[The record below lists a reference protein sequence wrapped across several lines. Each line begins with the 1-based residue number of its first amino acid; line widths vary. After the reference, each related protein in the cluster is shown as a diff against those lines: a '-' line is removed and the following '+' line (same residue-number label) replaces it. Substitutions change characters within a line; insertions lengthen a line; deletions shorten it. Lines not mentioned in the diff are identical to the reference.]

1 MNLTF
6 AADLPTRCLSW
17 WKYATRKLSRRRHS
31 AAFSSANADAI
42 GRIEVINLDR
52 AMDRWARLHT
62 ELSKHTDAEGKRL
75 TSIAQRFRAIDARD
89 LDPGS
94 FSANTLIPEYTL
106 AQQFSVD
113 PKYANLVDE
122 DAFDTLVT
130 MTKQETAVALSHINL
145 WKEIAASITPFTLVL
160 EDDVYF
166 TRGSARGISRT
177 WNHINKQK
185 LDLLYLSFHETGTV
199 RRNADKRPARRPD
212 TGLWHASGY
221 VLSAAGACKLLAAL
235 PVVGPVDLWLNM
247 QFDALDVFVAD
258 HPHIEQR
265 PGVPSSN
272 SYSVMPALSK
282 VGAIRREAPQLVRRS
297 HASKPI
303 IVVGTDQ
310 PGLASV
316 AAALSVLGYRTVA
329 HVDILPKAEMHA
341 LRRGSSRRIF
351 DAYVDIG
358 FSERDLEEITSRG
371 AQLITVDSVREPT
384 RRPSLL
390 SDLTL
395 FVDHEPWRQLTGFL
409 NAPYPDEPWPTRL
422 ERPRMHALEIRAK
435 RHRDRPDRWD
445 HGPWVLRREPFACD
459 NARLPMATPD
469 QQWITAEESWNT
481 PGQWYAR
488 TDTFPSNRA
497 LFRPGNV
504 TPQTEDGI
512 TLQLTK
518 SLNTVRPLIGA
529 AIATHAKYQFGRFG
543 AELRAA
549 AGSGVVTGLFLHR
562 NSPRQEIDIEILG
575 HRPTE
580 MLVNVFFNPGNA
592 GTRLE
597 TGYFGTPA
605 RIPLRFDATQGF
617 HRYEIE
623 WDDDCIRW
631 RVDGLLVHERGQWT
645 PTPIPDQ
652 PMEFNLNVWS
662 SESVRFA
669 GPFDEA
675 VLPARVQIAALSLP
689 DNSAMSQIE
698 DSGRA
703 SATVARGSDRH
714 AWGGGPA

>member
-1 MNLTF
+1 VNLTF
-6 AADLPTRCLSW
+6 TADFPTRWLSW
-17 WKYATRKLSRRRHS
+17 WKYATRTFSRRRHS
-31 AAFSSANADAI
+31 TAFSSEGADAI
-42 GRIEVINLDR
+42 GRIEVISLDR
-52 AMDRWARLHT
+52 ALDRWVRLHS
-62 ELSKHTDAEGKRL
+62 ELGKHTDAGGRRL
-75 TSIAQRFRAIDARD
+75 TSITQRFRAIDARNLD
-89 LDPGS
+89 LHAV
-94 FSANTLIPEYTL
+94 SAHTLIPEYTL

-113 PKYANLVDE
+113 PQYANLVDN
-122 DAFDTLVT
+122 DAFGTFVT
-130 MTKQETAVALSHINL
+130 MTKQEIAVALSHIDV
-145 WKEIAASITPFTLVL
+145 WKTVAASQTQFTLIL

-177 WNHINKQK
+177 WNHINKEN
-185 LDLLYLSFHETGTV
+185 LDLLYLSFLETGTGH
-199 RRNADKRPARRPD
+199 RTAKKHPARRPD
-212 TGLWHASGY
+212 RGLWHASGY
-221 VLSAAGACKLLAAL
+221 VLSAAGARKLIAAL
-235 PVVGPVDLWLNM
+235 PVVGPVDLWLNL

-258 HPHIEQR
+258 HSHIEQR

-297 HASKPI
+297 RARDPI
-303 IVVGTDQ
+303 IVVGSDR

-316 AAALSVLGYRTVA
+316 AVALSVLGYRTAA
-329 HVDILPKAEMHA
+329 HLDVLPSAEIRA

-358 FSERDLEEITSRG
+358 FSERDLEEMISRG
-371 AQLITVDSVREPT
+371 AKLVAVDSLREPIH
-384 RRPSLL
+384 RPAQLPDLIL
-390 SDLTL
+390 S
-395 FVDHEPWRQLTGFL
+395 VDHEPWRQLTGLL

-422 ERPRMHALEIRAK
+422 ERPRTHALESLFKLHHNRL
-435 RHRDRPDRWD
+435 DRWD
-445 HGPWVLRREPFACD
+445 HGPWILHREPVAPVD
-459 NARLPMATPD
+459 AQPSIAAPD
-469 QQWITAEESWNT
+469 QQWITAEESWHT
-481 PGQWYAR
+481 PGLWYSR

-497 LFRPGNV
+497 LFRPENV
-504 TPQTEDGI
+504 TRQTEGGLA
-512 TLQLTK
+512 LQLTE
-518 SLNTVRPLIGA
+518 SENIVRPLAGA
-529 AIATHAKYQFGRFG
+529 AIATHAKYRFGRFG

-597 TGYFGTPA
+597 TGYYGTPV
-605 RIPLRFDATQGF
+605 RIPLGFDATQGF
-617 HRYEIE
+617 HRYEID
-623 WDDDCIRW
+623 WGADHIQW
-631 RVDGLLVHERGQWT
+631 RVDGLLVHERRQWT

-675 VLPARVQIAALSLP
+675 VLPIDV
-689 DNSAMSQIE
+689 E
-698 DSGRA
+698 
-703 SATVARGSDRH
+703 VARLYLPESPPESQVEGSER
-714 AWGGGPA
+714 AAAAVP

>member
-6 AADLPTRCLSW
+6 ASDLPTRWLSW

-31 AAFSSANADAI
+31 TAFSSADPDAI

-52 AMDRWARLHT
+52 AMDRWARLHA
-62 ELSKHTDAEGKRL
+62 ELGKHTDAAGERL
-75 TSIAQRFRAIDARD
+75 TSITQRFRATDARN
-89 LDPGS
+89 LDPRS
-94 FSANTLIPEYTL
+94 ISAHILIPEYTL

-113 PKYANLVDE
+113 PQYANLVDE
-122 DAFDTLVT
+122 EAFETLVT
-130 MTKQETAVALSHINL
+130 MTKQEIAIALSHIDV
-145 WKEIAASITPFTLVL
+145 WKTIAASQTPFTLVL

-166 TRGSARGISRT
+166 TRASARGISRT
-177 WNHINKQK
+177 WNHINTQN
-185 LDLLYLSFHETGTV
+185 LDLLYLSFRETGAGH
-199 RRNADKRPARRPD
+199 RNAKKRPARRPD

-221 VLSAAGACKLLAAL
+221 VLSAAGARKLLAAR

-247 QFDALDVFVAD
+247 QFDALHVFVAD

-297 HASKPI
+297 HARDPI
-303 IVVGTDQ
+303 IVVGSDR

-316 AAALSVLGYRTVA
+316 AAALSVLGYRTASHIDV
-329 HVDILPKAEMHA
+329 LPSAEIHA

-358 FSERDLEEITSRG
+358 FSGRDLEEMTSRG
-371 AQLITVDSVREPT
+371 AQLITVDDLREPT
-384 RRPSLL
+384 YRPSLL
-390 SDLTL
+390 PDLTL
-395 FVDHEPWRQLTGFL
+395 SVDHEPWRQLTGFL

-422 ERPRMHALEIRAK
+422 EHPRTHALESRSK
-435 RHRDRPDRWD
+435 RHRNRPDRWD
-445 HGPWVLRREPFACD
+445 HGPWILRREPVAPVD
-459 NARLPMATPD
+459 AHLSIAAPD
-469 QQWITAEESWNT
+469 RHWITAEESWNT

-488 TDTFPSNRA
+488 ADTFPSNRA
-497 LFRPGNV
+497 LFCPENV
-504 TPQTEDGI
+504 AQQTEGGLA
-512 TLQLTK
+512 LQLTK
-518 SLNTVRPLIGA
+518 SLNTMRPLAGA
-529 AIATHAKYQFGRFG
+529 AIATHAKYRFGRFG

-597 TGYFGTPA
+597 TGYYGTPV
-605 RIPLRFDATQGF
+605 RIPLGFDATQGF
-617 HRYEIE
+617 HRYEVD
-623 WDDDCIRW
+623 WDADYIQW
-631 RVDGLLVHERGQWT
+631 RVDGLLVHERNQWT

-652 PMEFNLNVWS
+652 PMEINLNVWS

-675 VLPARVQIAALSLP
+675 VLPIRVEVARLNLP
-689 DNSAMSQIE
+689 DN
-698 DSGRA
+698 
-703 SATVARGSDRH
+703 
-714 AWGGGPA
+714 PAES

>member
-6 AADLPTRCLSW
+6 AADLPTRWLSW
-17 WKYATRKLSRRRHS
+17 WKYATRNFSRRRHS
-31 AAFSSANADAI
+31 TAFSSASADAI

-52 AMDRWARLHT
+52 AMDRWSRLHT
-62 ELSKHTDAEGKRL
+62 ELGKHTDAAGQRL
-75 TSIAQRFRAIDARD
+75 TSIAQRFRATDARD
-89 LDPGS
+89 LAPRSISVDI
-94 FSANTLIPEYTL
+94 LIPEYTL

-113 PKYANLVDE
+113 PQYANLVNE
-122 DAFDTLVT
+122 DAFKTLIT
-130 MTKQETAVALSHINL
+130 MTKQEAAIALSHIDV
-145 WKEIAASITPFTLVL
+145 WKSIATSQTPFTLVL

-177 WNHINKQK
+177 WNHINKQD
-185 LDLLYLSFHETGTV
+185 LDLLYLSFLETGTGH
-199 RRNADKRPARRPD
+199 RNARKRPARRPD

-221 VLSAAGACKLLAAL
+221 VLSAAGARKLLAAL

-247 QFDALDVFVAD
+247 QFDALHVFVAD

-282 VGAIRREAPQLVRRS
+282 VGAIRQEAPQLVRRS
-297 HASKPI
+297 RARNPI
-303 IVVGTDQ
+303 IVIGADRS
-310 PGLASV
+310 GLASV
-316 AAALSVLGYRTVA
+316 AAALSVLGYRTAA
-329 HVDILPKAEMHA
+329 HMDVLPRAEIQA
-341 LRRGSSRRIF
+341 LQRGSSTRIF
-351 DAYVDIG
+351 DAYVDVG
-358 FSERDLEEITSRG
+358 FSGRDLERMTSRG
-371 AQLITVDSVREPT
+371 AQLITTDNLREST
-384 RRPSLL
+384 HRLSLL
-390 SDLTL
+390 PDLTMSL
-395 FVDHEPWRQLTGFL
+395 DDEPWRQLTGFL

-422 ERPRMHALEIRAK
+422 EHSRTHALESRSK
-435 RHRDRPDRWD
+435 RHRNRPDRWD
-445 HGPWVLRREPFACD
+445 RSPWILRREPVAPVD
-459 NARLPMATPD
+459 AHLSMAPD
-469 QQWITAEESWNT
+469 LQWIAAEESWST

-488 TDTFPSNRA
+488 ADTFPSNRA
-497 LFRPGNV
+497 LFRPENFTQQAEGGLV
-504 TPQTEDGI
+504 
-512 TLQLTK
+512 LQLTK
-518 SLNTVRPLIGA
+518 SLNTVLPLTGA
-529 AIATHAKYQFGRFG
+529 AIATRAKYLYGRFG

-597 TGYFGTPA
+597 TGYYGTPV
-605 RIPLRFDATQGF
+605 RIPLGFDATQSF
-617 HRYEIE
+617 HRYEID
-623 WDDDCIRW
+623 WDADCIQW
-631 RVDGLLVHERGQWT
+631 RVDGVLVHERSQWT

-652 PMEFNLNVWS
+652 PMEVNLNVWS

-675 VLPARVQIAALSLP
+675 VLPVRVEVASLSLP

-698 DSGRA
+698 GSERA
-703 SATVARGSDRH
+703 SAAVPQG
-714 AWGGGPA
+714 